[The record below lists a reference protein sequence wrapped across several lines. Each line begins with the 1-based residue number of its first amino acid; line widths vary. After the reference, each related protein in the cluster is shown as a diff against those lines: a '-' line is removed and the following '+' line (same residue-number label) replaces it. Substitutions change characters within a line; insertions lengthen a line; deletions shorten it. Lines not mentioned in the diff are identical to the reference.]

1 MDGLL
6 SAENAGNVINGAA
19 LALVGLALLGTLV
32 RRLNSAIVLLAVQG
46 VLLGVAAVSAALA
59 EMVWRAWAAFAV
71 AVAVK
76 AVLVP
81 VILQHVLRRMAV
93 RRDAEVVI
101 PVKIAFPLAAALVP
115 VAFYAVEP
123 VADQSL
129 GAFDAP
135 DALPAA
141 LALLLLGLFTMVA
154 RKKALT
160 QVIGLVTMENG
171 LYLAAVAATRGL
183 PFAVEFGVAMDV
195 LTGVAIM
202 GLVIHEINRLLGS
215 TDIDRLQAL
224 RG

>member
-1 MDGLL
+1 MDGVL
-6 SAENAGNVINGAA
+6 SHQSAGTLINAAA
-19 LALVGLALLGTLV
+19 LGLLGLALLGTLV
-32 RRLNSAIVLLAVQG
+32 RRLDSAIILLALQG
-46 VLLGVAAVSAALA
+46 LMLGVAAVAAALA
-59 EMVWRAWAAFAV
+59 EMQWRAWAAFTV

-76 AVLVP
+76 AVVVP
-81 VILQHVLRRMAV
+81 GILRHVLQRMAV
-93 RRDAEVVI
+93 QHEVEVVL
-101 PVKIAFPLAAALVP
+101 PVKIAFPLAAALIP
-115 VAFYAVEP
+115 IAFYAVEP
-123 VADQSL
+123 VARESP
-129 GAFDAP
+129 GSFDAP

-141 LALLLLGLFTMVA
+141 LGLLLLGLFTMVT

-202 GLVIHEINRLLGS
+202 GLVIHEINRLLGT
-215 TDIDRLQAL
+215 TDVDVLQTL